1 MQLQH
6 HSVIESCR
14 LTHRRNDIIAYLTNL
29 THMAHIHPTS
39 GIPPICVSV
48 PVCVF
53 CCWGIAT
60 HRYIPLPPDPWF
72 SGKWVNGSLLSE
84 KGKAWSIRGHFLQKG
99 AFMKQLAP
107 IKVAF
112 FFPNLNRYTQ
122 KTESPTSTLW
132 KSDEKKAVKSPGKC
146 WKMMVYWRLSWFA
159 LWSLSLV
166 EKNSSQEL
174 KLTIYTNLDPV
185 HADVSMSS
193 LWLK

>member
-48 PVCVF
+48 PVGVF

-112 FFPNLNRYTQ
+112 F
-122 KTESPTSTLW
+122 SPTWTATHKKLSHLLQHYEKVMKKKPW
-132 KSDEKKAVKSPGKC
+132 KAQGSAERWWFIGGFLDLLCGLC
-146 WKMMVYWRLSWFA
+146 LLSRKNHPRS
-159 LWSLSLV
+159 WSSRYIQTWIQFMLMFQCQV
-166 EKNSSQEL
+166 FG
-174 KLTIYTNLDPV
+174 
-185 HADVSMSS
+185 
-193 LWLK
+193 